1 MEDKKAKFLKAYAQV
16 PTSLREQIIVIV
28 DEQHYN
34 WNSVLFEI
42 KNNTQLSKKILN
54 TLSNMNII

>member
-16 PTSLREQIIVIV
+16 PNSLKEQIIVII

-42 KNNTQLSKKILN
+42 KNNTALSKKILN
-54 TLSNMNII
+54 TLSDMKII